1 MINFHP
7 NQNHKGQRV
16 KIIQNGMARWCSIA
30 GLALVLFAGGLS
42 ATLAQNTTQQR
53 TRPAAEA
60 PKAVPEPPA
69 QPAVRRASAAGD
81 LEAIKDLLDQ
91 MQQVVLGG
99 NHNDET
105 LSVLRERL
113 APLRDGLRAK
123 LDVLDPRLAEVD
135 NRLSQLGAAPAAG
148 APPESPAL
156 AAERSQLAQT
166 RADVDASIKQTRLLA
181 VRADEIAT
189 RINENRRTLF
199 SRALFVRT
207 PGVLDLDFWREAM
220 NAATV
225 EGPGIAT
232 LSRDWWNFIRDNGGL
247 TGGAVA
253 LVTIIAFAIAT
264 AFSLRWMRRRFG
276 ELAAK
281 TRFGKA
287 LAALAVLTR
296 DTVTV
301 PLVFIIVLKVLDGN
315 GLMPAD
321 IGQLGL
327 GLAVAIAVASF
338 GRAVAIASLAPDEP
352 QRRLVNASDIRTQQ
366 LASYLAWSARA
377 VGATIFLNLLHK
389 TVSAPL
395 SATVLTSALL
405 ALAVGG
411 LTIYLLMRMPPD
423 EPTMAPTDKLGT
435 PGLRF
440 IAWVFAATLAAALVT
455 GFIGFAAFL
464 AGRGVVLLA
473 MIATFF
479 VCATFIDTLFSDV
492 ITAQTERGRR
502 MAVTFGISPRGL
514 ELVGTL
520 LAAVAKVLLALLVVL
535 PVLGPWGV
543 FAADFFGVVQDAVFG
558 FRIGELTISV
568 GTILSASAILLVGTF
583 AIRALQRWLERNFLP
598 RTRLDPGL
606 QNSVSSLFGYAG
618 FIIIFVFT
626 LAEIGIDLQKIALIA
641 GALSVGIGFGLQ
653 AIVSNFVSGIILL
666 AERPIRVGDRVVIK
680 NEEGIVRRIS
690 VRATEIATYDCGS
703 VIIPN
708 SDLISGVVKNWT
720 HADTI
725 GRVNIKVSAAYNSDV
740 EQVRDLLMACTKEHP
755 EVEQSSPPSVLLSA
769 LGEKGIDF
777 DVFCM
782 VPNVARSGG
791 VKSDIYF
798 DILKRFREAG
808 IVLAAAGRSD
818 VWLHNADEKPSADA
832 AKPVGKA

>member
-1 MINFHP
+1 M
-7 NQNHKGQRV
+7 
-16 KIIQNGMARWCSIA
+16 A
-30 GLALVLFAGGLS
+30 GLAVVLLAGG
-42 ATLAQNTTQQR
+42 AAAALAQSATQQR
-53 TRPAAEA
+53 TRPAATAQTA
-60 PKAVPEPPA
+60 PQSVPEPPA
-69 QPAVRRASAAGD
+69 QPDVKRASASGD
-81 LEAIKDLLDQ
+81 LDAIKDLLEQ
-91 MQQVVLGG
+91 MQQALRGG

-105 LSVLRERL
+105 LTVLRERL

-135 NRLSQLGAAPAAG
+135 NRISQLGAPPAAG
-148 APPESPAL
+148 APPEAPAL

-166 RADVDASIKQTRLLA
+166 RSEVDASIKQTRLLA
-181 VRADEIAT
+181 LRADELAT

-220 NAATV
+220 NAAAT
-225 EGPGIAT
+225 ETPGIAS
-232 LSRDWWNFIRDNGGL
+232 LSRDWWNFIASNGGF
-247 TGGAVA
+247 TGAGIA
-253 LVTIIAFAIAT
+253 LVTIVAFAFAA
-264 AFSLRWMRRRFG
+264 AFCLRWIRRRFG
-276 ELAAK
+276 ELTAK
-281 TRFGKA
+281 TRFGKS
-287 LAALAVLTR
+287 LAALTVLAR

-315 GLMPAD
+315 GLMPSD

-338 GRAVAIASLAPDEP
+338 GRAIAIAALAPDEP

-366 LASYLAWSARA
+366 LASYMTWSARA
-377 VGATIFLNLLHK
+377 VGAAIFLNLLHK

-405 ALAVGG
+405 AFVVGA
-411 LTIYLLMRMPPD
+411 LTLVLLIRMPPD
-423 EPTMAPTDKLGT
+423 EPTLAPADKLGT

-455 GFIGFAAFL
+455 GFVGFAAFL

-473 MIATFF
+473 MIASYF
-479 VCATFIDTLFSDV
+479 VLASFIDALFSDV

-502 MAVTFGISPRGL
+502 LAVTFGISPRGL
-514 ELVGTL
+514 ELIGTL
-520 LAAVAKVLLALLVVL
+520 LAAVAKVLLALLVIL

-543 FAADFFGVVQDAVFG
+543 FAADFFGVVQDAIFG
-558 FRIGELTISV
+558 FRIGELTISM
-568 GTILSASAILLVGTF
+568 GTILSASALLLLGGF
-583 AIRALQRWLERNFLP
+583 AIRALQRWLDRNFLP

-606 QNSVSSLFGYAG
+606 QNSVSALFGYAG
-618 FIIIFVFT
+618 FIVVIIFA
-626 LAEIGIDLQKIALIA
+626 LAELGIDLQKIALIA

-725 GRVNIKVSAAYNSDV
+725 GRVNIKVSVAYNSDV
-740 EQVRDLLMACTKEHP
+740 EQVRDLLLACTKEHP
-755 EVEQSSPPSVLLSA
+755 EVEQSSPPAVLLSA

-791 VKSDIYF
+791 VKSDILF
-798 DILKRFREAG
+798 DILKRFREAS

-818 VWLHNADEKPSADA
+818 IWVHNADEKPASE
-832 AKPVGKA
+832 GIKA